1 MGRISLIKINVL
13 PRILYPTQMLPL
25 WMPRKVASSIEKL
38 FSEFVRHGKKPRE
51 KNKILQMQSN
61 TGGLGLPNILF
72 YNWACHAWI
81 IWGWLCY
88 YLDSTFRVDSWACSP
103 LSLWGMINCKR
114 QNVAKEF
121 KVNLIVYNSV
131 KVWRDIVSFFGR
143 KDLVSMLTPIC
154 GNADFIPATPV
165 ALNLLE
171 ICLKM
176 VLSCLF
182 SNFIFSMAFP
192 RSIFFGTCRF
202 VTLLGS

>member
-1 MGRISLIKINVL
+1 MCFLGFSIPYKCCPCGCPGKWPPVLKSCSLNL
-13 PRILYPTQMLPL
+13 SGM
-25 WMPRKVASSIEKL
+25 
-38 FSEFVRHGKKPRE
+38 VRSRE
-51 KNKILQMQSN
+51 KKKRFYKCNQILVV
-61 TGGLGLPNILF
+61 LACLIYFF

>member
-1 MGRISLIKINVL
+1 MNVL
-13 PRILYPTQMLPL
+13 PRILYPIQMLPL

-88 YLDSTFRVDSWACSP
+88 YLDSTFRVDSWTCTP

-143 KDLVSMLTPIC
+143 KDLVSMLRLIKPFWLC
-154 GNADFIPATPV
+154 
-165 ALNLLE
+165 LC
-171 ICLKM
+171 ICLLT
-176 VLSCLF
+176 VLLSK
-182 SNFIFSMAFP
+182 NFNKIVIEKKKKSAIQIQ
-192 RSIFFGTCRF
+192 SILIIIIIIG
-202 VTLLGS
+202 LQIAS